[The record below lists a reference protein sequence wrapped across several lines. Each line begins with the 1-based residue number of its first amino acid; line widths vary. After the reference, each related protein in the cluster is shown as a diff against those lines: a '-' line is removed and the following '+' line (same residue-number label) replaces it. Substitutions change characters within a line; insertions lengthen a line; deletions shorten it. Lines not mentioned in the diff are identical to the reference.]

1 MKNLFLY
8 LKLFVMHMFLP
19 ACFCVYGSSSSLD
32 FIRYCLSEMSERCKY
47 DSVDDSN
54 PVQLPPPT
62 FLVLARNLSDDDN
75 IHQLRKEGQD
85 LASRY
90 VCAL

>member
-8 LKLFVMHMFLP
+8 LKLFVMHMFLS

-75 IHQLRKEGQD
+75 IHQLRKEGQE

>member
-19 ACFCVYGSSSSLD
+19 ACFCVYGSSVSLD

-90 VCAL
+90 VPTL

>member
-1 MKNLFLY
+1 M
-8 LKLFVMHMFLP
+8 
-19 ACFCVYGSSSSLD
+19 YGSVSSLD

-62 FLVLARNLSDDDN
+62 FLILARNLNNDDI
-75 IHQLRKEGQD
+75 IHQLRKEGQE

-90 VCAL
+90 VHVVCFVYCLCRNLYIITKLPG

>member
-1 MKNLFLY
+1 M
-8 LKLFVMHMFLP
+8 
-19 ACFCVYGSSSSLD
+19 YGSVSSLD

-62 FLVLARNLSDDDN
+62 FLILARNLNNDDI
-75 IHQLRKEGQD
+75 IHQLRKEGQE

-90 VCAL
+90 VICLVYCLCRNLCIINK